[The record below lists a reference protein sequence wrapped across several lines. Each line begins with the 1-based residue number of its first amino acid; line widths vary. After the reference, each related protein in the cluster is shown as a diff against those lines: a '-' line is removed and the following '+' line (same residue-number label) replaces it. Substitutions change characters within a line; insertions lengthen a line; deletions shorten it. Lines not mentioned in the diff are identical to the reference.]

1 MSENQLSNQKIKMR
15 VIYCF
20 TAERI
25 QNKVSLAIFTRQSMK
40 IVNFKERN

>member
-1 MSENQLSNQKIKMR
+1 MSENQLSNQEIKMR

-20 TAERI
+20 TAGRI
-25 QNKVSLAIFTRQSMK
+25 QNKVSFAFFTQHLMK